1 MENKRDS
8 DRLSSRTEKDVG
20 TNMMDQYKKETS
32 QIHAPIDL
40 VQKTKLAMEQ
50 EELRLK
56 EAAERADRSK
66 INVETC
72 RETESEKKKPKSV
85 YRIHQWT
92 LPLTAAAAILILVS
106 VSAVTRNGRLSHWD
120 SDMMADSEYEKSM
133 DIQFGE
139 AAMTEEAAQD
149 NELSMNEGPDKPSRS
164 SIEES
169 DADYAMEESAEEA
182 EWEDSDAITETEE
195 ITGADEQANS
205 ADAAKQE
212 QSAEIEITQVEEE
225 PDFYDNPDTEDYLY
239 KNLIFWA
246 DQAENGEWFAYVSVR
261 GDKYVI
267 VSAITDQDV
276 FLEKAY
282 ELVLETRGSLK

>member
-1 MENKRDS
+1 MQNKRDN
-8 DRLSSRTEKDVG
+8 DRLSFRTEKDVG

-32 QIHAPIDL
+32 QIHAPVDL

-56 EAAERADRSK
+56 EAAERTDRPK

-72 RETESEKKKPKSV
+72 RETESAKRKPKSV
-85 YRIHQWT
+85 FRIHQWT

-106 VSAVTRNGRLSHWD
+106 VSAVTRNGRLSHSD
-120 SDMMADSEYEKSM
+120 SDMMADTGYEKSM
-133 DIQFGE
+133 DIQFSE
-139 AAMTEEAAQD
+139 AATTEEAEED
-149 NELSMNEGPDKPSRS
+149 NELPMNEGPDKPNRS

-169 DADYAMEESAEEA
+169 DAVMEESAEGA
-182 EWEDSDAITETEE
+182 EWESSDVIKETEE
-195 ITGADEQANS
+195 MTGADEQTNRAN
-205 ADAAKQE
+205 AAKQE
-212 QSAEIEITQVEEE
+212 QGAEIEITQVEEE

-239 KNLIFWA
+239 ENLIFWA
-246 DQAENGEWFAYVSVR
+246 DQDENGEWFAYVSVR